1 MDLLKIVTAGSV
13 DDGKSTLIG
22 RLLYETNSLKDDQIE
37 HIEQKSKSKGLAH
50 FDFSLATD
58 GLLTER
64 EQGITID
71 VSNIYFKTEHR
82 RFIITDSPGHIEYTR
97 NMVTGASNADT
108 TIILIDAR
116 KGVVE
121 QTIRHLYIT
130 NLIGIKK
137 IIIAINKMDLVG
149 YNQSIFEEIKSQA
162 SNLIKKSKYIP
173 ETLFFLPISALKGDN
188 ITSTNSKMSWYN
200 GKSLIQII
208 ESLKVKQDNK
218 ETSAFHVQYVIR
230 PQLEK
235 YHDYRGFAGKIK
247 SGEFQVGDSVQVFPS
262 GQRSKIE
269 KIEKYGIPIGKTV
282 KDENAS
288 VLLIDNVDVSRGSVI
303 IKSRKEFSENK
314 KLVATICWMQNE
326 KLEVKKK
333 YWLQQGVQKVLTI
346 VDAIESKMDFN
357 KRKTVKTEALELN
370 DIGEITLTLAQP
382 IFSEPYDK
390 NRALGAF
397 ILIDQN
403 TFNTAGVGFI
413 RKPKPTFN

>member
-149 YNQSIFEEIKSQA
+149 YNQSIF
-162 SNLIKKSKYIP
+162 
-173 ETLFFLPISALKGDN
+173 
-188 ITSTNSKMSWYN
+188 
-200 GKSLIQII
+200 
-208 ESLKVKQDNK
+208 
-218 ETSAFHVQYVIR
+218 
-230 PQLEK
+230 
-235 YHDYRGFAGKIK
+235 
-247 SGEFQVGDSVQVFPS
+247 
-262 GQRSKIE
+262 
-269 KIEKYGIPIGKTV
+269 
-282 KDENAS
+282 
-288 VLLIDNVDVSRGSVI
+288 
-303 IKSRKEFSENK
+303 
-314 KLVATICWMQNE
+314 
-326 KLEVKKK
+326 
-333 YWLQQGVQKVLTI
+333 
-346 VDAIESKMDFN
+346 
-357 KRKTVKTEALELN
+357 
-370 DIGEITLTLAQP
+370 
-382 IFSEPYDK
+382 
-390 NRALGAF
+390 
-397 ILIDQN
+397 
-403 TFNTAGVGFI
+403 
-413 RKPKPTFN
+413 